1 MSFSHMK
8 ILPSEEPEYLNAFF
22 TEKKGNSMSRLST
35 CRPVN
40 LQFFPFSIP
49 ICPERIFICSIT
61 PIILSMARLLS
72 LFEKK
77 LLRSDIIV
85 VSLFT
90 ASKFALY
97 SLENIK
103 LLIFNELCKLRSLS
117 YSKFML
123 IYTSDS
129 SLAKLE

>member
-1 MSFSHMK
+1 M
-8 ILPSEEPEYLNAFF
+8 
-22 TEKKGNSMSRLST
+22 
-35 CRPVN
+35 
-40 LQFFPFSIP
+40 
-49 ICPERIFICSIT
+49 
-61 PIILSMARLLS
+61 LSMARLLS

-85 VSLFT
+85 VSLST

-97 SLENIK
+97 SLEIIK